1 MCGCFCAGSK
11 LFGIDDGIEDAQKL
25 HTLPNQHF
33 TIIFNTFV
41 MMTLFNE
48 VNARKIHEQRNII
61 EGLQRNPV
69 FIGIW
74 IGTMVLQV
82 RLGPF
87 SCHFCGVFWQHQ
99 RDFMSL
105 ITFFLGGW
113 GVGGGGGGGGEYT
126 NCRLPHSLYDRGIFS
141 GKKIGRSFLPNCN
154 LSVHKLTVFFPFQ
167 LCFAL
172 SWS

>member
-1 MCGCFCAGSK
+1 MMGQRTLGCAAYVRQVDKLPHIVCWFLTEKARIMCGCFCAGSK

-48 VNARKIHEQRNII
+48 INARKIHEQHNII

-87 SCHFCGVFWQHQ
+87 SSVIFVGV
-99 RDFMSL
+99 
-105 ITFFLGGW
+105 
-113 GVGGGGGGGGEYT
+113 
-126 NCRLPHSLYDRGIFS
+126 LPAVKGI
-141 GKKIGRSFLPNCN
+141 
-154 LSVHKLTVFFPFQ
+154 
-167 LCFAL
+167 LCPL
-172 SWS
+172 